1 MRAKN
6 SVIGVYKSE
15 SLKPVIDAGHMPF
28 YQIIRKLGL
37 ALTLRCARRYL
48 IAPGRPGLSARP
60 DSVDR
65 RKLGATYV
73 SQPVSRRRRSLA
85 LWCERWRRD
94 SRNLGRLSCGIHP
107 NPKLQNFPSRL
118 L

>member
-37 ALTLRCARRYL
+37 
-48 IAPGRPGLSARP
+48 
-60 DSVDR
+60 
-65 RKLGATYV
+65 V
-73 SQPVSRRRRSLA
+73 S
-85 LWCERWRRD
+85 
-94 SRNLGRLSCGIHP
+94 G
-107 NPKLQNFPSRL
+107 
-118 L
+118 

>member
-37 ALTLRCARRYL
+37 VERDQPCPAQAQVVPLRWAEKVRAARARLRL
-48 IAPGRPGLSARP
+48 IVAS
-60 DSVDR
+60 SES
-65 RKLGATYV
+65 Y
-73 SQPVSRRRRSLA
+73 
-85 LWCERWRRD
+85 C
-94 SRNLGRLSCGIHP
+94 
-107 NPKLQNFPSRL
+107 
-118 L
+118 